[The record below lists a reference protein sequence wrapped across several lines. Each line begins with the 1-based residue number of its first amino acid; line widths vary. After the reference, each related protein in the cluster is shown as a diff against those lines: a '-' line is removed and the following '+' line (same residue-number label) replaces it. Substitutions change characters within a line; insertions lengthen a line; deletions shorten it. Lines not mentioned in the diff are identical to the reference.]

1 MCKINV
7 KQRKGRLPIIT
18 TKNLVLRDIQV
29 DDITQEYVNWLN
41 DREVTKFLEIR
52 FERQTQEKI
61 EKYVNDMLRDVEH
74 SKHFGVYDTRGTRL
88 VGTVTLPEINWNH
101 SYADISFVIGHPD
114 ARGNKYAEEA
124 VRAVIQYMFQHC
136 DLKKLW
142 AGYYDGHGASKHIL
156 GKVGFREE
164 GRIKEK
170 LVDYRKCRVD
180 HIIVGLLS
188 KDFQA

>member
-18 TKNLVLRDIQV
+18 TERLVLRAIQV

-41 DREVTKFLEIR
+41 DPEVTKFLEIR
-52 FERQTQEKI
+52 FERQTKEKVK
-61 EKYVNDMLRDVEH
+61 KYVNDMLSDLEH
-74 SKHFGVYDTRGTRL
+74 AKHFGVYDTEGERL

-114 ARGNKYAEEA
+114 ARGKKYAEEA
-124 VRAVIQYMFQHC
+124 VRAVIQYMFHHC
-136 DLKKLW
+136 GLKKLW
-142 AGYYDGHGASKHIL
+142 AGYYDGHDASKHIL
-156 GKVGFREE
+156 EKVGFREE

-188 KDFQA
+188 KDFKA